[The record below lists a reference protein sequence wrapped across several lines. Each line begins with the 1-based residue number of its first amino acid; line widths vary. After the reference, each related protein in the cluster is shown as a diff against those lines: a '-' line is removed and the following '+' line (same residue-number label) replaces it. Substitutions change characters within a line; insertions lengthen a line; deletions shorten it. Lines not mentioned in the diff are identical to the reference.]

1 MPTSVT
7 RDIAAPR
14 TRVWEVMADGW
25 TYSQWVVGNPILHSI
40 GV

>member
-7 RDIAAPR
+7 RDM
-14 TRVWEVMADGW
+14 VMADGW
-25 TYSQWVVGNPILHSI
+25 TYCQWVVGNPILHSI